1 MSSGAVVVAAS
12 LGATAFFSL
21 STALKH
27 RSATHATGGGRAR
40 SGGTAQFLKAT
51 AVHPPW
57 LGGLLADA
65 GGLTLQITALHLGA
79 LAVVQPLMV
88 TALLFSIVLNHWF
101 AGTRITRHELAWAGL
116 LVASLG
122 GFLLLSGASSPSVT
136 GPLQP
141 ADRAPAIAIAAG
153 AVGFAAV
160 SLLAARRAHRRAGA
174 LWLGITVGL
183 DYACTAAL
191 IKSSSNTLLAHGL
204 LGMLSSWQPYAA
216 LATGGLGLVLTQLAF
231 RAGPL
236 RTSLPAMATADP
248 LLSIALGVFVY
259 DEHLRPGAL
268 AIGGELAC
276 LTLLCLAAFALGRV
290 RADEPTGPAPSSPSR
305 PHEGVSP

>member
-1 MSSGAVVVAAS
+1 MSSGAVVIAAS

-27 RSATHATGGGRAR
+27 RSATHAMGGGRDR

-65 GGLTLQITALHLGA
+65 GGLALQITALHLGA

-101 AGTRITRHELAWAGL
+101 AGTRITRNELGWAGL
-116 LVASLG
+116 LVAALG
-122 GFLLLSGASSPSVT
+122 GFLLLSGASSPAVT
-136 GPLQP
+136 GPLQQ

-153 AVGFAAV
+153 AVGFALV

-191 IKSSSNTLLAHGL
+191 IKSSSNTLLAHGP
-204 LGMLSSWQPYAA
+204 LGMLTSWQPYAA
-216 LATGGLGLVLTQLAF
+216 LVTGGLGLVLTQLAF

-236 RTSLPAMATADP
+236 STSLPAMATADP

-259 DEHLRPGAL
+259 DEHLRPGAV
-268 AIGGELAC
+268 AIGGELTC
-276 LTLLCLAAFALGRV
+276 LALLCLAAFALSRV
-290 RADEPTGPAPSSPSR
+290 RAEDPNDPAPASPSR
-305 PHEGVSP
+305 PHEGVSQ